1 MKAILLRVMFRSMP
15 VFVCKFFCLARR
27 PGCASHGSVCAVDDS
42 RPRHHTRRK
51 RTVLGQKVCAFAVL
65 QTHNVW
71 RKHQLKCACFKSRI
85 LQLWI
90 RLPAAQRSVEPRVQL
105 IRLKDTPIRHE
116 PGVEARIYSGSSGGL
131 LSPTKN
137 YAPVTMVDFQLGP
150 GAEVMIYCILVQ
162 KYKY

>member
-1 MKAILLRVMFRSMP
+1 MLSTENEREGVLQNVYDAIIHVIHCHPLMS
-15 VFVCKFFCLARR
+15 
-27 PGCASHGSVCAVDDS
+27 SVCAVDDS

-65 QTHNVW
+65 HTHNVW
-71 RKHQLKCACFKSRI
+71 RKHPLKCTCFESRI

-105 IRLKDTPIRHE
+105 IRLKDAPIRHE

-150 GAEVMIYCILVQ
+150 GAEVTIHS
-162 KYKY
+162 